1 MCWIQSQ
8 LIISLGRHNASNTLT
23 SLNLEGYE
31 ELNDLVL
38 EFIAGVEET
47 SDENST
53 EYIENEEVCRNK
65 KQGLLQLKNLTL
77 PIKSF
82 VTPHGLKILLENLLR
97 LETIRNSGRLGK
109 GSFNKILKL
118 SRSYFLVILT

>member
-8 LIISLGRHNASNTLT
+8 LIISLGRHHASNTLT

-47 SDENST
+47 SDENLT

-77 PIKSF
+77 PIKCF

-109 GSFNKILKL
+109 SSFSKILKL
-118 SRSYFLVILT
+118 SRIYL